1 MILYHGSYKAI
12 EKPDLSFSRLQTDF
26 GKGFYLT
33 PLKTQA
39 ANWARRFVR
48 ERGGAVL
55 SAYEFLPHA
64 DDALSPDVKILK
76 FDAYHLEW
84 LRFIT
89 SCRQGQPIDTEWD
102 LVIGGVAN
110 DKVFDTLQLF
120 LDKLIGAEEAI
131 GRLRYD
137 KPNIQYC
144 FKKQSLIDRYLHF
157 VDSETLDA
165 EVIK

>member
-12 EKPDLSFSRLQTDF
+12 EKPDLSFSRAKTDF

-39 ANWARRFVR
+39 ESWARRFVR
-48 ERGGAVL
+48 ERGAAVL
-55 SAYEFLPHA
+55 SVYEFLPHA
-64 DDALSPDVKILK
+64 GTLPPDIRVLE
-76 FDAYHLEW
+76 FDTYDLEW
-84 LRFIT
+84 LHFIT
-89 SCRQGQPIDTEWD
+89 ACRLGQSVDTEWD

-120 LDKLIGAEEAI
+120 FDKLIGAEEAI

-144 FKKQSLIDRYLHF
+144 FKKQSLIDECLHF
-157 VDSETLDA
+157 INSHFLNLE
-165 EVIK
+165 EIQ

>member
-1 MILYHGSYKAI
+1 MILYHGSYKTI
-12 EKPDLSFSRLQTDF
+12 EKPDLSFSRTKTDF

-39 ANWARRFVR
+39 VSWAKRFFR
-48 ERGGAVL
+48 ERGAAVL
-55 SAYEFLPHA
+55 SAYEFFPPTGGTR
-64 DDALSPDVKILK
+64 SPDVKVLE
-76 FDAYHLEW
+76 FDTYDLEW
-84 LRFIT
+84 LHFIT
-89 SCRQGQPIDTEWD
+89 SCRLGQSVDAQWD

-120 LDKLIGAEEAI
+120 FDKLIGPEEAI

-144 FKKQSLIDRYLHF
+144 FKKQSLMDEYLHF
-157 VDSETLDA
+157 LDSE
-165 EVIK
+165 EIR